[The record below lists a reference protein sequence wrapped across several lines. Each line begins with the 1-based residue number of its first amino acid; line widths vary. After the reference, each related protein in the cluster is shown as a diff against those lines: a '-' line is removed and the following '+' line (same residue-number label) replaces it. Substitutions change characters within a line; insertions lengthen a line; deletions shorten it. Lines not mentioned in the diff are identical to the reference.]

1 MKHLQTILAVIL
13 VLTSS
18 AKSDETKEPRVD
30 LPAKYASELP
40 ECDRIEVFLL
50 DGGVQNE
57 GGDGTFPIRPYKQFS
72 NIEKKK
78 EIKGEEAKK
87 LCNTWRSLTFDMWSQ
102 AMCHFPI
109 YGLRFY
115 QGDKLQFETSVCF
128 GCSNFYFSRDGGGT
142 SWHGF
147 RKNDDAGK
155 TLIASL
161 NEIIPRPE
169 KPKEREQGGTGLPST
184 RSQSTS
190 ESSDKPQPE
199 AEGRSR

>member
-18 AKSDETKEPRVD
+18 ANSDETKEPRVD

-57 GGDGTFPIRPYKQFS
+57 GGDGTFPIRPYNQFS
-72 NIEKKK
+72 NIVKKK
-78 EIKGEEAKK
+78 EIKGEESKK

-169 KPKEREQGGTGLPST
+169 
-184 RSQSTS
+184 
-190 ESSDKPQPE
+190 
-199 AEGRSR
+199 